1 MIADA
6 ICILE
11 TSKRKE
17 LFAIEVYNGT
27 DTNRVHQSLVQHL
40 LALKDGQP
48 SRQFQLDHGS
58 RILCVFELETCKTQ
72 VMKRL
77 FEDERFVSAKEYFL
91 FKTLDEV
98 KENLFDG
105 WWLFDGTATTMF

>member
-1 MIADA
+1 M
-6 ICILE
+6 LE

-48 SRQFQLDHGS
+48 SRQFQLDYGS
-58 RILCVFELETCKTQ
+58 RVLCVFELDSCKVQ

-77 FEDERFVSAKEYFL
+77 CEDEHFAFAKEYFL

-98 KENLFDG
+98 KENLFD
-105 WWLFDGTATTMF
+105 

>member
-1 MIADA
+1 M
-6 ICILE
+6 LE
-11 TSKRKE
+11 TPKRKE

-48 SRQFQLDHGS
+48 SRQFQLDYGS
-58 RILCVFELETCKTQ
+58 RVLCVFESETCKIQ

-77 FEDERFVSAKEYFL
+77 YEDKRFVSAKDYFL
-91 FKTLDEV
+91 FKSLEEI
-98 KENLFDG
+98 KENVFEG
-105 WWLFDGTATTMF
+105 WWLFDGEKKELF